1 MTEAGKSDRVYLS
14 ARKYVVPL
22 LNIESLIL
30 FGLVVYLI
38 VKAILASHISAPG
51 ALIGEI
57 FFGLL
62 GAGGLLVC
70 SRSFEQKQP
79 YGQSPAVLANL
90 IALGVS
96 YFMFSGKL
104 FLVAIPLALLAFTTL
119 IASIFGYR
127 PAPK

>member
-1 MTEAGKSDRVYLS
+1 MSKPTQSQTLHKLAKKFV
-14 ARKYVVPL
+14 APL

-30 FGLVVYLI
+30 LGLVIYLI
-38 VKAILASHISAPG
+38 AKACFASHINAPG

-62 GAGGLLVC
+62 GSGGLMVC
-70 SRSFEQKQP
+70 ARSFEQKQP

-104 FLVAIPLALLAFTTL
+104 FAIAIPLAILSFTTL
-119 IASIFGYR
+119 LASLFGYR
-127 PAPK
+127 PEPN